1 VKPGGEVVM
10 AAGATHTPQVLKL
23 SGIGPAKELRDHGI
37 DVVLELSGAESFF
50 KKCKNQEKQ
59 DFFRWLLKFLA
70 FGKTC

>member
-37 DVVLELSGAESFF
+37 DVVVELSGAVLGS
-50 KKCKNQEKQ
+50 KPVLGC
-59 DFFRWLLKFLA
+59 LA
-70 FGKTC
+70 RPARGAC